1 MSNLIK
7 LIDTEVRILKGERRG
22 IDSQLRGLEK
32 ARAALAPPKILTR
45 KKAKKRKPSRRS
57 SALSKPD
64 KGLGKTILTMLKQQS
79 IEGLDH
85 PGYIGLKATDIVKV
99 LESRGFMFTSKFP
112 SRSVSGLLTI
122 MHRNGEVERT
132 PLGKPRI
139 YHYKAAP
146 TAPAPVERAAAQ
158 GLAAVE
164 GR

>member
-7 LIDTEVRILKGERRG
+7 LIDIEVRTLKGERRS
-22 IDSQLRGLEK
+22 IDTTLRGLEK
-32 ARAALAPPKILTR
+32 ARAALAPPLLTR
-45 KKAKKRKPSRRS
+45 TKTKKKRKPSRRG

-79 IEGLDH
+79 TEPD
-85 PGYIGLKATDIVKV
+85 YIGLKATDIVNV
-99 LESRGFMFTSKFP
+99 LEGRGFMFTSKFP

-139 YHYKAAP
+139 YHYQASSVP
-146 TAPAPVERAAAQ
+146 DQVPI
-158 GLAAVE
+158 AVVRKGGE
-164 GR
+164 SNELEARG